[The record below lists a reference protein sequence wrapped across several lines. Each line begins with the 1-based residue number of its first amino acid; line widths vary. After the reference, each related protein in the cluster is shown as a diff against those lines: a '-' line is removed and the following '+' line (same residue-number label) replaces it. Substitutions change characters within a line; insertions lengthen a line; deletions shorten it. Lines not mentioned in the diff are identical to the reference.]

1 MPNIALLNK
10 NETIMS
16 EAGILFKRYVWLID
30 TVKSGRWTKEDIMGK
45 WERCYHLNDEC
56 QPMADKTFHNHINA
70 IKNIFGL
77 QIKCRKYGD
86 KTYYI
91 ENLSENDEYSDIK
104 EWLIETLSVS
114 NIVNE
119 CSSLRGRIQF
129 ERIPSGQ
136 LWLTTIIKAMQENHP
151 LDMTYKGFWGRG
163 EHTFRVEP
171 YFVKVF
177 KQRWY
182 LIAHSVGDNQVRCY
196 ALDRIYGLD
205 VVVDKSFAM
214 PSTFHPDEFFEDCY
228 GVIHGDNE
236 KTQTVRIK
244 VTGRQAKYVESLPLH
259 TSQIAEEGGNDDC
272 KIFRYRIKP
281 TFDFIQEIFSHADSF
296 EVLEPPTL
304 RNQIAGM
311 VHKMAEC
318 YSTQEDAL

>member
-1 MPNIALLNK
+1 
-10 NETIMS
+10 MS

-30 TVKSGRWTKEDIMGK
+30 TVKSGKWTKEDIMNK

-56 QPMADKTFHNHINA
+56 SPMADKTFHNHINA
-70 IKNIFGL
+70 IKSIFGL
-77 QIKCRKYGD
+77 QIKCKKYGD

-104 EWLIETLSVS
+104 EWLIDTISVS

-119 CSSLRGRIQF
+119 CSTLRGRIQF

-136 LWLTTIIKAMQENHP
+136 LWLTTIIKAMKEDHP
-151 LDMTYKGFWGRG
+151 MDMTYQGFWGRG
-163 EHTFRVEP
+163 KHTFRVEP

-182 LIAHSVGDNQVRCY
+182 MIAHSVYDNTIRCY
-196 ALDRIYGLD
+196 ALDRIQGID
-205 VVVDKSFAM
+205 VITNDTFVM
-214 PSTFHPDEFFEDCY
+214 PPKFHPDEYFEDCY
-228 GVIHGDNE
+228 GIIHGDNE
-236 KTQTVRIK
+236 ETQTVRIK

-259 TSQIAEEGGNDDC
+259 VSQIAEEGGNDEC
-272 KIFRYRIKP
+272 MIFRYRIKP

-296 EVLEPPTL
+296 EVLEPLSL
-304 RNQIAGM
+304 RNQIAAM
-311 VHKMAEC
+311 VYNMTKY
-318 YSTQEDAL
+318 YSNQEDQTNE